1 MNDSQTAAVKG
12 VCVIPGAVA
21 WTRVCCPWRCCFRRR
36 GLQLELLEMEK
47 EIEMEMDRIWLAYF
61 LM

>member
-1 MNDSQTAAVKG
+1 M
-12 VCVIPGAVA
+12 IPGAVA